1 MSSAANGLMY
11 KTSFDNVSITNAAQD
26 IWEFVA
32 GSTVGI
38 LIHAIRLSFV
48 PTITSGVPQDVRAQ
62 VRQLVRSTT
71 GSGGAAVTPRATN
84 PRNTVAAATTTT
96 RTVTTPGTA
105 GNVWDA
111 DQFSIVLPYER
122 IYTPAQRIFVP
133 AATRWC
139 LNLEAGLGAA
149 YNASCTIDFEEL

>member
-11 KTSFDNVSITNAAQD
+11 KTSADNVSLTAAAQD

-32 GSTVGI
+32 GATVGV
-38 LIHAIRLSFV
+38 LIHSIRLTVV
-48 PTITSGVPQDVRAQ
+48 PTITSGVAQDVRMQ
-62 VRQLVRSTT
+62 LRQLVRSTT

-84 PRNTVAAATTTT
+84 PRNTLAAATTTT

-111 DQFSIVLPYER
+111 DEVSVIVPYER

-139 LNLEAGLGAA
+139 LNLEASIGTLAF
-149 YNASCTIDFEEL
+149 SSTVEFEEL